1 MDKAQPA
8 ATLPPTSGIVVA
20 GGLSRRLGQDK
31 RRLKLWGLDGPT
43 LLERTVQLVAGL
55 CSEVIVVLN
64 DPETWPQLPAR
75 IVADVY
81 PEGGALGGIYSGLA
95 AAQAEHALVVAADMP
110 LLSVPLLRWML
121 AEPRDYDVLVPRL
134 GQGRA
139 RNRLGVESLHAIYSR
154 ACLLPIARQ
163 LDAGN
168 PQVIGFYP
176 EVRVRFVEPP
186 TITQFDPAGHAFRNV
201 NTPEDLD
208 MARQLLAQSEVE

>member
-1 MDKAQPA
+1 M
-8 ATLPPTSGIVVA
+8 A

-31 RRLKLWGLDGPT
+31 RRLKLWGEQGPT
-43 LLERTVQLVAGL
+43 LLERTIQLVAGF
-55 CSEVIVVLN
+55 CAEVIVVLN

-75 IVADVY
+75 IVPDAY
-81 PEGGALGGIYSGLA
+81 PDGGALGGIYSGLA
-95 AAQAEHALVVAADMP
+95 AVHTEHALVVAADMP
-110 LLSVPLLRWML
+110 LLSIPLIRWML

-154 ACLLPIARQ
+154 ACLPPIAGQ
-163 LDAGN
+163 LDVGN

-186 TITQFDPAGHAFRNV
+186 IIAQFDPAGNAFRNV
-201 NTPEDLD
+201 NTLEDLD
-208 MARQLLAQSEVE
+208 VVRQLLAQSAVE